1 MANTLANTIICAS
14 SARHASVCGLQSW
27 GNWHPQIRPGPAAAR
42 ASAKII
48 HMIPGWLR
56 GAQGQRCAPTHKMQL
71 MDEITEKVQQ
81 ESQHILPTATIELSF
96 FLDKFRHVYD
106 NRSRTEQISLITL
119 SRSQVTI
126 AAGTRS
132 ALTHGRAL
140 QKIFSKKK
148 KNFCNLIK
156 ANNSC
161 THSSLRVTL
170 SKILVC
176 TLNKGTTSH
185 Q

>member
-1 MANTLANTIICAS
+1 
-14 SARHASVCGLQSW
+14 
-27 GNWHPQIRPGPAAAR
+27 
-42 ASAKII
+42 
-48 HMIPGWLR
+48 
-56 GAQGQRCAPTHKMQL
+56 MQL

-96 FLDKFRHVYD
+96 FLDNFRHVYD

-119 SRSQVTI
+119 SRPQVTI

-148 KNFCNLIK
+148 KTFAI
-156 ANNSC
+156 
-161 THSSLRVTL
+161 
-170 SKILVC
+170 
-176 TLNKGTTSH
+176 
-185 Q
+185 